1 MLVSKNSRCVGLVAS
16 ALLFSILLAPTVL
29 VAQDGKPTKFD
40 AYYKAI
46 WVKLEA
52 AVAAGKLTKED
63 ALKKMEAIKKA
74 AGEKNNLKSGVDKKS
89 AFPKGDAVKKG
100 EVKKGVDKKGAA
112 NKNDLKKGVDKKS
125 AFPKG
130 DAVKKG
136 DFKKDAYSKG
146 NAVKKGNDAVVGLHL
161 ETVWIGLRG
170 LVAAGKMSQQEAEAI
185 IGGIKKRTTG
195 GKDVKRTSRTPRK

>member
-100 EVKKGVDKKGAA
+100 
-112 NKNDLKKGVDKKS
+112 
-125 AFPKG
+125 
-130 DAVKKG
+130 